1 MDSILVLHKGEL
13 REQGT
18 HQQLLAQKG
27 IYRRLFELQF
37 ASAREPVEETPA

>member
-1 MDSILVLHKGEL
+1 MDAILVLHKGEL

-18 HQQLLAQKG
+18 HQQLLAHKG

-37 ASAREPVEETPA
+37 ASGREAVEETPV